1 MGMETFYGLVILL
14 IFAAGIVAILREFLG
29 ADGDGEEEGYESS
42 PFKRRRYLMDS
53 NAEYGLFKVL
63 VELYGE
69 EYYIF
74 PQVHY
79 SHLLETSKAN
89 WREYRRLMSRI
100 SAKSADFVLCAKA
113 DVSPQLIIE
122 LDGPT
127 HTHKARRERD
137 EFIDAALSGTGLPI
151 LHIAVGPYTPEWVV
165 FVHYSQGA

>member
-1 MGMETFYGLVILL
+1 METLFGLVILFIL
-14 IFAAGIVAILREFLG
+14 IAGAVFVIKELSGEGIKLG
-29 ADGDGEEEGYESS
+29 GYGPS

-63 VELYGE
+63 VELYGDN
-69 EYYIF
+69 YYIF

-79 SHLLETSKAN
+79 SHLIETSKSN

-100 SAKSADFVLCAKA
+100 DRRSADFVLCAKA

-127 HTHKARRERD
+127 HARASRKERD
-137 EFIDAALSGTGLPI
+137 EFIDAALNGTGLPI
-151 LHIAVGPYTPEWVV
+151 LHIAVGPYTPESVRKAV
-165 FVHYSQGA
+165 DKALAAR